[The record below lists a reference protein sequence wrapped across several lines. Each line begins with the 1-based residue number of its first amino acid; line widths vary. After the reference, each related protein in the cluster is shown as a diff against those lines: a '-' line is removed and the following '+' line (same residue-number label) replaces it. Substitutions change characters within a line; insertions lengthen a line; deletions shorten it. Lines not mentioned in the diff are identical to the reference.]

1 MKKKFIAVYALI
13 GVLALGSTTLTSCV
27 DDNESASV
35 TAVRDAK
42 AAQLNALANYK
53 NAQAESEKIVQAAEA
68 AIKEAQAEYLKIQ
81 NEMENLKLQEAQATL
96 SIDIETAKAE
106 AEAALIRQQ
115 IVLEQAKA
123 DLILAAGQA
132 DAAVQTKISQLL
144 GAANAI
150 MYGGEYFIGNNQNYW
165 YDENTGQG
173 GYTTYYIAPSA
184 SIAGVDGL
192 QSQLLN
198 KKAEQITVKY
208 NLEDT
213 KRIMADLLTEERAD
227 SAANEALL
235 AAYNEYKTTS
245 REEAEQAAAE
255 AFKEITPLQSVRD
268 DAYAALNEA
277 ANKSTAAHN
286 VINGTEVR
294 KFFMDGLNLNVDVDN
309 DGMPDV
315 SLYPYYEREAAD
327 EIETFITFEDGT
339 SSFYSI
345 IPDSKFVLKADD
357 LTEAIASKDREIE
370 VAKADVE
377 KAKKNRDERL
387 ADDNT
392 TYKSLLDARDDAKEA
407 WDDEKSESNRIDY
420 ENAMNSVTSYEA
432 AAEKLVT
439 DAEEVVQKRQ
449 DEKTV
454 LTDFQT
460 LMTGEAYKTYEN
472 AYNSYIDTVKARV
485 DAYVP
490 YSQADHNLT
499 VQQTLASDLSTYAQ
513 GLTDWASLISGVT
526 TSLNENKEKIEKL
539 VAGLY
544 SGTETGADMSEAARQ
559 DAIDVIAKQ
568 IEALETRIA
577 QMQAQYDGYMAEV
590 EALINGETG
599 LPEVPDTPTT
609 DTPAEGE
616 GEETPAE

>member
-150 MYGGEYFIGNNQNYW
+150 MYGGEYWIGEQYAW
-165 YDENTGQG
+165 DDGSG
-173 GYTTYYIAPSA
+173 ITYYDKFVIPADQ
-184 SIAGVDGL
+184 SIAGQGGL
-192 QSQLLN
+192 QSQLLA

-213 KRIMADLLTEERAD
+213 KRIMADLLVEERTD

-235 AAYNEYKTTS
+235 AAYNEYKTTNK
-245 REEAEQAAAE
+245 EEALKLAQEAE
-255 AFKEITPLQSVRD
+255 AALTPLMKIRD
-268 DAYAALNEA
+268 DANATYNAEDAKISGLIENVRKTEVGQLQENSWWVDIDGDN
-277 ANKSTAAHN
+277 ANDIWLGGYVEDATPDDIYVN
-286 VINGTEVR
+286 VIY
-294 KFFMDGLNLNVDVDN
+294 D
-309 DGMPDV
+309 
-315 SLYPYYEREAAD
+315 
-327 EIETFITFEDGT
+327 DGT
-339 SSFYSI
+339 SEINYKSI
-345 IPDSKFVLKADD
+345 TYNKYALDSEA
-357 LTEAIASKDREIE
+357 LTSAIASKDREIKIAE
-370 VAKADVE
+370 AELDD
-377 KAKKNRDERL
+377 AKKTRDEDL
-387 ADDNT
+387 AADNI
-392 TYKSLLDARDDAKEA
+392 TYKSYKDAVTTAEKA
-407 WDDEKSESNRIDY
+407 FNDEPTNANKSALESAIASLEYY
-420 ENAMNSVTSYEA
+420 ENSAEA
-432 AAEKLVT
+432 PVETATETLEDLNAEKK
-439 DAEEVVQKRQ
+439 A
-449 DEKTV
+449 

-460 LMTGEAYKTYEN
+460 LMTGDAYKTYD
-472 AYNSYIDTVKARV
+472 ASYTEYFEAAKTTEDAWVACLKAE
-485 DAYVP
+485 
-490 YSQADHNLT
+490 HNYT
-499 VQQTLASDLSTYAQ
+499 VQSNLRTALVNYANN
-513 GLTDWASLISGVT
+513 LTDWASLISSVT
-526 TSLNENKEKIEKL
+526 SDLNDNKEKIEKL
-539 VAGLY
+539 TAGLY
-544 SGTETGADMSEAARQ
+544 SGNETGANISEAARQ

-599 LPEVPDTPTT
+599 LPEVPE
-609 DTPAEGE
+609 TPAEEETPAE

>member
-150 MYGGEYFIGNNQNYW
+150 MYGGEYWIGEQYAW
-165 YDENTGQG
+165 DDGSG
-173 GYTTYYIAPSA
+173 TTYYDKFVIPADQ
-184 SIAGVDGL
+184 SIAGQGGL
-192 QSQLLN
+192 QSQLLA

-213 KRIMADLLTEERAD
+213 KRIMADLLTEERTD

-235 AAYNEYKTTS
+235 AAYNEYKTTNK
-245 REEAEQAAAE
+245 EEALKLAQEAEAAKVSLEKIKNDAQAAVNADKVKVSE
-255 AFKEITPLQSVRD
+255 AIGKVK
-268 DAYAALNEA
+268 A
-277 ANKSTAAHN
+277 
-286 VINGTEVR
+286 TEVG
-294 KFFMDGLNLNVDVDN
+294 DIYYNTNNWYVDVDGN
-309 DGMPDV
+309 NIADV
-315 SLYPYYEREAAD
+315 ALIDYLDTEATKA
-327 EIETFITFEDGT
+327 ETIKFTYDDGT
-339 SSFYSI
+339 SGQYTPSYNNKI
-345 IPDSKFVLKADD
+345 VLLADD
-357 LTEAIASKDREIE
+357 LSAKIASTDRSIK
-370 VAKADVE
+370 VAEADLEAV
-377 KAKKNRDERL
+377 KKTRDEAL
-387 ADDNT
+387 AADNT
-392 TYKSLLDARDDAKEA
+392 TYKSYKDAVTAAQKA
-407 WDDEKSESNRIDY
+407 FDDEATDANRIAL
-420 ENAMNSVTSYEA
+420 ESAIAALESYEDS
-432 AAEKLVT
+432 AEAPVETATKELERLNAV
-439 DAEEVVQKRQ
+439 K
-449 DEKTV
+449 KT
-454 LTDFQT
+454 LADFQT
-460 LMTGEAYKTYEN
+460 LMTGDVYKTYE
-472 AYNSYIDTVKARV
+472 TVYAEYVSAV
-485 DAYVP
+485 DAQSTAEVAKMKAVYNH
-490 YSQADHNLT
+490 Q
-499 VQQTLASDLSTYAQ
+499 VQVQLARTLADYAA
-513 GLTDWASLISGVT
+513 GLTDWNKEISSVT
-526 TSLNENKEKIEKL
+526 SDLNDNKEKIEKL
-539 VAGLY
+539 TAGLY
-544 SGTETGADMSEAARQ
+544 SGTEIGADVSEAARQ

-599 LPEVPDTPTT
+599 LPEVPE
-609 DTPAEGE
+609 TPAEEETPAE

>member
-115 IVLEQAKA
+115 IALEQAKA

-150 MYGGEYFIGNNQNYW
+150 MYGGEYWIGEQYAW
-165 YDENTGQG
+165 DDGSGTIYYDKFVIPADQ
-173 GYTTYYIAPSA
+173 
-184 SIAGVDGL
+184 SIAGQGGL
-192 QSQLLN
+192 QSQLLA

-213 KRIMADLLTEERAD
+213 KRIMADLLTEERTD

-235 AAYNEYKTTS
+235 AAYNEYKTTNK
-245 REEAEQAAAE
+245 EEALKLAQEAE
-255 AFKEITPLQSVRD
+255 AATVSLKKIKD
-268 DAYAALNEA
+268 DAQAALNADGVKVSEA
-277 ANKSTAAHN
+277 FDKVEA
-286 VINGTEVR
+286 TEVGDIYYN
-294 KFFMDGLNLNVDVDN
+294 MDNWYVDVDGN
-309 DGMPDV
+309 NIADV
-315 SLYPYYEREAAD
+315 ALINYLDTEATEA
-327 EIETFITFEDGT
+327 ETIKFTYDDGT
-339 SSFYSI
+339 SGQCTPVYNNKI
-345 IPDSKFVLKADD
+345 VLLADD
-357 LTEAIASKDREIE
+357 LSAEIASTDRSIK
-370 VAKADVE
+370 VAEADLEAV
-377 KAKKNRDERL
+377 KKTRDEAL
-387 ADDNT
+387 AADNT
-392 TYKSLLDARDDAKEA
+392 TYKSYKDAVTAAQKA
-407 WDDEKSESNRIDY
+407 FDDEATDANRIAL
-420 ENAMNSVTSYEA
+420 ENAIAALESYEDR
-432 AAEKLVT
+432 AEAPVETATKELERLNAV
-439 DAEEVVQKRQ
+439 K
-449 DEKTV
+449 KT
-454 LTDFQT
+454 LADFQT
-460 LMTGEAYKTYEN
+460 LMTGDVYKTYE
-472 AYNSYIDTVKARV
+472 TVYTEYVAAV
-485 DAYVP
+485 DAQSTAEVAKMKADYNYDV
-490 YSQADHNLT
+490 QAQLA
-499 VQQTLASDLSTYAQ
+499 QTLANYAA
-513 GLTDWASLISGVT
+513 GLTDWNEAISSVT
-526 TSLNENKEKIEKL
+526 SELNNNKEKIEKL
-539 VAGLY
+539 TAGLY
-544 SGTETGADMSEAARQ
+544 SGTETGADVSEAARQ

-599 LPEVPDTPTT
+599 LPEVPDTPAT

>member
-42 AAQLNALANYK
+42 AAQLNALAAYQ
-53 NAQAESEKIVQAAEA
+53 NAQAEAEKIISEAKA
-68 AIKEAQAEYLKIQ
+68 AIKNAEAEAKRIQ
-81 NEMENLKLQEAQATL
+81 NELDDIELQKAQATL
-96 SIDIETAKAE
+96 STELETLKAKAE
-106 AEAALIRQQ
+106 ADLMNQQ
-115 IVLEQAKA
+115 AVLEQAKA
-123 DLILAAGQA
+123 NLILASNQA
-132 DAAVQTKISQLL
+132 DEAVQQKINQLL
-144 GAANAI
+144 AAADAVMNGGTFTLGTSTVEDPVTGAMTEEDRTQTI
-150 MYGGEYFIGNNQNYW
+150 P
-165 YDENTGQG
+165 
-173 GYTTYYIAPSA
+173 TTA
-184 SIAGVDGL
+184 SITGL
-192 QSQLLN
+192 QKELIS

-268 DAYAALNEA
+268 DAYAAWDEA
-277 ANKSTAAHN
+277 DNKVTDAHN

-294 KFFMDGLNLNVDVDN
+294 KFFMDGSNLDVDVDN
-309 DGMPDV
+309 DEIADV
-315 SLYPYYEREAAD
+315 SLYSYYEWEAAD
-327 EIETFITFEDGT
+327 KIEVFITYEDGT
-339 SSFYSI
+339 SSYSSRY
-345 IPDSKFVLKADD
+345 PDSKLVLKADD

-392 TYKSLLDARDDAKEA
+392 TYKSLLDARDAAKEA

-472 AYNSYIDTVKARV
+472 AYNSYIDANKACV

>member
-42 AAQLNALANYK
+42 AAQLNALAAYQ
-53 NAQAESEKIVQAAEA
+53 NAQAEAEKIISEAKA
-68 AIKEAQAEYLKIQ
+68 AIKNAEAEAKRIQ
-81 NEMENLKLQEAQATL
+81 NELKDIDLQKAQATL
-96 SIDIETAKAE
+96 STELETLKAKAE
-106 AEAALIRQQ
+106 ADLMNQQ
-115 IVLEQAKA
+115 AVLEQAKA
-123 DLILAAGQA
+123 NLILASNQA
-132 DAAVQTKISQLL
+132 DEAVQQKINQLL
-144 GAANAI
+144 AAADAVMNGGTFTLGTSTVEDPVTGAMTEEDRTQTI
-150 MYGGEYFIGNNQNYW
+150 S
-165 YDENTGQG
+165 
-173 GYTTYYIAPSA
+173 TTA
-184 SIAGVDGL
+184 SITGL
-192 QSQLLN
+192 QKELIS

-245 REEAEQAAAE
+245 REEAEKAAAE

-268 DAYAALNEA
+268 DAYAAWDEA

-309 DGMPDV
+309 DGMTDV
-315 SLYPYYEREAAD
+315 SLYPYYEMEAAD

-490 YSQADHNLT
+490 YSQALHNLT

-526 TSLNENKEKIEKL
+526 TSLNNNKEKIEKL

-544 SGTETGADMSEAARQ
+544 SGTETGANVSEAARQ

-599 LPEVPDTPTT
+599 LPEVPDTPAT

-616 GEETPAE
+616 GEETPAA